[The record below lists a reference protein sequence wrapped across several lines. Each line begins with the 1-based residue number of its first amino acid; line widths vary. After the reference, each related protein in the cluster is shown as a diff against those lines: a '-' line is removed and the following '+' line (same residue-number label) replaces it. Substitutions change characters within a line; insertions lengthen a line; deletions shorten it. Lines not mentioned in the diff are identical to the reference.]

1 MKISLACP
9 DWQDRIR
16 NGRSLIPDLPID
28 EARGAR
34 AVGIFN
40 KLRLP
45 DVPGTPALADAS
57 GEWFR
62 DIVRTTM
69 GAFYPNSEER
79 FIRELLLLAPKKSA
93 KTSLGAALMITAL
106 LVNTRPRAEFLIV
119 APTKIIA
126 DLAYSQAVGMRDAD
140 PEGFLQKR
148 LHVQDHM
155 RTITDRKRE
164 SKLLIK
170 SFDSGV
176 LTGVKPAG
184 VLMDELHE
192 IARDASAARII
203 GQIRGGLLPNPEAF
217 LLFITTQSDQPPTG
231 AFKSELVKARMIR
244 DGKASGAMLPVLYEF
259 PDDIIANE
267 GWKDSSNW
275 WMVTP
280 NRDRSVTIPRLIDDF
295 EGAKLSGEAEIRR
308 WTSQHLNVEIGLA
321 LKSDNWAGAKFWEA
335 CGDTSLTFD
344 SLLQRCEVIVF
355 GIDGGGL
362 DDLLGL
368 CAAGRDKVTG
378 EIMVWLH
385 AWAHTSVLERR
396 KGEASRF
403 ESLAADGDLTIVER
417 VGDDVVAVAD
427 YVERASQAGLLAD
440 DAAIGVDPVGI
451 GAIVEEIVGRG
462 IEKERIVGVSQ
473 GWGLN
478 SAIKTAE
485 RWLAGGDIVH
495 DGSSLGAWCVGN
507 AKVEPRGNAI
517 TITKQASG
525 SAKIDPLMAMF
536 NAVTLLSKNPKA
548 RGTYLREAKELI
560 LLG

>member
-1 MKISLACP
+1 VKVSLACP

-45 DVPGTPALADAS
+45 DVPGTPALAEAS
-57 GEWFR
+57 GDWFR
-62 DIVRTTM
+62 EIVKVFM
-69 GAFYPNSEER
+69 GAFLPNSEER

-93 KTSLGAALMITAL
+93 KTSLGAAFMITAL
-106 LVNTRPRAEFLIV
+106 LMNVRPRAEFLIV

-140 PEGFLQKR
+140 PDGFLQKR
-148 LHVQDHM
+148 LHVQDHL

-192 IARDASAARII
+192 IARDAAASRII
-203 GQIRGGLLPNPEAF
+203 GQLRGGLLPNPEAF
-217 LLFITTQSDQPPTG
+217 LAFITTQSDQPPTG
-231 AFKSELVKARMIR
+231 AFKAELHKGRMIR
-244 DGKASGAMLPVLYEF
+244 DGKAGGAMLPVLYEF
-259 PDDIIANE
+259 PDDIIAAD
-267 GWKDSSNW
+267 GWKDSDNW

-280 NRDRSVTIPRLIDDF
+280 NRGKSVTIPRLIDDF
-295 EGAKLSGEAEIRR
+295 EGAKLAGDAEIKR
-308 WTSQHLNVEIGLA
+308 WLSQHLNVEIGLRLA
-321 LKSDNWAGAKFWEA
+321 SDNWAGAEFWEK
-335 CGDTSLTFD
+335 CGDRSLTFD
-344 SLLQRCEVIVF
+344 TLLGRCEVIVF

-362 DDLLGL
+362 DDLLGF
-368 CAAGRDKVTG
+368 CAAGRDKITG
-378 EIMVWLH
+378 EILVWLH
-385 AWAHTSVLERR
+385 AWAHQSVLERR
-396 KGEASRF
+396 KGEASRL
-403 ESLAADGDLTIVER
+403 ESLAADGDLTIVDR
-417 VGDDVVAVAD
+417 VGDDVIAVAD
-427 YVERASQAGLLAD
+427 YVERANQAGLLAD

-462 IEKERIVGVSQ
+462 IEKERVVGVAQ

-478 SAIKTAE
+478 SAIKTTE
-485 RWLAGGDIVH
+485 R
-495 DGSSLGAWCVGN
+495 
-507 AKVEPRGNAI
+507 
-517 TITKQASG
+517 
-525 SAKIDPLMAMF
+525 
-536 NAVTLLSKNPKA
+536 
-548 RGTYLREAKELI
+548 
-560 LLG
+560 